1 MTLEDADQMT
11 QAAPELRPQYSE
23 LRKRVGDR
31 VAEAVRDGNT
41 AGLERLCQIAGTY
54 RALRDAAVSAGVD
67 ADDLEDALARI

>member
-11 QAAPELRPQYSE
+11 KAAPQLRPQYSE
-23 LRKRVGDR
+23 LQAQVGAR

-54 RALRDAAVSAGVD
+54 RALRDAAVVAGVD